1 MNQAGSENGLWI
13 KIQHLNI
20 SAQLFVTAFDFD
32 VHTQGAKRYKCYFQ
46 KKATSDKV
54 FSATGEDNDK
64 PVLYCCYLQNTREFP
79 FCCLFSLNEVLEYK
93 K

>member
-32 VHTQGAKRYKCYFQ
+32 VHTQGAKRCKCYFE
-46 KKATSDKV
+46 KKKKQQVIKYLVLREKTMTSLFCIAVIFK
-54 FSATGEDNDK
+54 TLGN
-64 PVLYCCYLQNTREFP
+64 FP
-79 FCCLFSLNEVLEYK
+79 FAVYFLLMKY
-93 K
+93 